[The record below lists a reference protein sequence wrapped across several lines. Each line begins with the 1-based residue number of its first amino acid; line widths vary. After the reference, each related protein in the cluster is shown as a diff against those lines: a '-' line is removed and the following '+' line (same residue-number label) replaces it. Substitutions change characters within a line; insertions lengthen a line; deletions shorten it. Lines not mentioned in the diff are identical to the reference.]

1 MFFSS
6 IHAKQQSVAL
16 PAAVEKAL
24 DFLKAHDFTKMEP
37 GRYAIQ
43 GDDIYAQVF
52 DAETKPAEEQRPEA
66 HEKYAD
72 VQFLASGRE
81 RLGFTPDTGRYEV
94 AERFDD
100 RDLIFYKKVEN
111 ECFIEAR
118 PGCFS
123 VFFPRTSI
131 VPPAPPASP

>member
-1 MFFSS
+1 MFFSF

-24 DFLKAHDFTKMEP
+24 AYLKSHDFTKMEP

-66 HEKYAD
+66 QAGRWIS
-72 VQFLASGRE
+72 SG
-81 RLGFTPDTGRYEV
+81 
-94 AERFDD
+94 
-100 RDLIFYKKVEN
+100 KK
-111 ECFIEAR
+111 
-118 PGCFS
+118 
-123 VFFPRTSI
+123 TL
-131 VPPAPPASP
+131 